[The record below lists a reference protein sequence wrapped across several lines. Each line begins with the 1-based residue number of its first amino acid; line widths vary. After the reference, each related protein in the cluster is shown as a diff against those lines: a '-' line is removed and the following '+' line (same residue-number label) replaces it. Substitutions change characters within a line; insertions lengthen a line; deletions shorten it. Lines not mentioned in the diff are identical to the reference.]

1 MAGIQLSGLASGLD
15 TASIIESLMAVERQP
30 RTRIQMRQ
38 ASEQARR
45 DGLNQVATQ
54 LRTLKQA
61 AADLRSVGAWADT
74 QTATSSDTTKLDVRR
89 TGGAGPGGYDV
100 AVTRLA
106 SSTQR
111 TYAYAPPAAGTTLT
125 FTVKD
130 AQGNDVPTAIPLA
143 AGATLDDAVS
153 AINTT
158 TGSPVYAVNVSGKLV
173 LASRATGE
181 SNRFTMADSA
191 GGTLTQES
199 ERLGQNAQVNVD
211 GVDYTPESNTLTG
224 VIAGVE
230 LTLKGATP
238 SVQVNVGAPGPDK
251 TALVAKM
258 KAFTD
263 AYNTVVDSIRTKVT
277 EKPVANASTTTD
289 AKKGSLFGDSGLNSV
304 LRQLRQ
310 AVSDPVAGNA
320 TGLDQLGELGVS
332 TGTASA
338 TINADS
344 VAGKLTFDS
353 AKLTAALDSDPLAV
367 RKLLGGITGTAGV
380 GQRFEGLLDPVAG
393 TDGLL
398 ASRISAEDSTLK
410 RIADDLVTFDARL
423 ARKQEAL
430 NRQWSALETALA
442 AAQARAQ
449 DISGLR
455 TS

>member
-1 MAGIQLSGLASGLD
+1 MAGFQLNGLASGLD
-15 TASIIESLMAVERQP
+15 TGSIIEQLMGVERQP
-30 RTRIQMRQ
+30 RARIEMRQ
-38 ASEQARR
+38 ASEPARR
-45 DGLNQVATQ
+45 DGLSQVATQ
-54 LRTLKQA
+54 LRALKQA
-61 AADLRSVGAWADT
+61 ASDLRSTGTWVDT

-89 TGGAGPGGYDV
+89 TSGAGPGGYDV
-100 AVTRLA
+100 AITRLA

-111 TYAYAPPAAGTTLT
+111 TYAYAAPAAGTTLT

-130 AQGNDVPTAIPLA
+130 ALGVDVPTDVSIA

-158 TGSPVYAVNVSGKLV
+158 TGSPVYAVNVAGKLV

-199 ERLGQNAQVNVD
+199 ERLGQNALVTVD
-211 GVDYTPESNTLTG
+211 SVDFTPESNTLTG

-230 LTLKGATP
+230 LTLKGTTS

-251 TALVAKM
+251 ANLVAKM

-263 AYNTVVDSIRTKVT
+263 AYNTVVDSVRAKVT
-277 EKPVANASTTTD
+277 EKPVANASSTTD
-289 AKKGSLFGDSGLNSV
+289 AKKGSLYGDSGLNAV

-310 AVSDPVAGNA
+310 GVSDSVSGNA
-320 TGLDQLGELGVS
+320 AALDQLGELGVS
-332 TGTASA
+332 TGSASA

-367 RKLLGGITGTAGV
+367 RKLLGGITGTDGV
-380 GQRFEGLLDPVAG
+380 AQRFEGLLDPVAG

-398 ASRISAEDSTLK
+398 ASRISSEDSTLK

-442 AAQARAQ
+442 AAQARGQ
-449 DISGLR
+449 DISGL
-455 TS
+455 SSS